1 MQQNKA
7 MKALS
12 FTLALLISMAVGVAL
27 FSCGLLLTD
36 HINKTLSGII
46 ATVSFVLIVAAGIA
60 NAVLTGKL
68 RKKYNKLNIAE
79 GNKMLLDRK
88 SDIAQ
93 DLQSATERLEKA
105 AKVGKIYISLITALM
120 LVFIFFLGALANAAG
135 GLFIFPILIIIS
147 VITRFF
153 GALIDVPKPEKKEIL
168 DKKDYPELYAIA
180 QRARDEAEL
189 EGDIGITTDNSFNA
203 AITKIGNQY
212 YLLLGCSLV
221 NHISR
226 DELYNILLHEFAH
239 HSEKYTPKSPHGFF
253 NRFITY
259 ESVPL
264 PLGDFFISYPM
275 LLYFEEYI
283 IYTALANEYIEK
295 MADSITVTKG
305 DPRAFASAIAKCN
318 LHSQYERL
326 LYQYQEK
333 ALFETEEPQTDIA
346 EQYMR
351 GFRRALEENQEIWL
365 DMFEREIQPR
375 NASHP
380 IYRARRDAVGV
391 SKDDVVISLDVSGD
405 GLDDE
410 RAKITAQTNSEIL
423 QMLTPNYSELRKQN
437 YLTPL
442 SIIEDWE
449 KNKENYPKTELTKVI
464 QAMIDIIRHEDAEKL
479 CDHIIENEENIYLTA
494 FPKSFKGYL
503 LVNREDPR
511 GVDLL
516 YESIELNSNLFEISI
531 DPIGEYACR
540 NGLQDVLDEYRE
552 KALALAQKNVD
563 EDEQANSVSAKDN
576 LVPDDMS
583 EDALRSHIE
592 FITSV
597 SDSISG
603 IYLVKKVISDTFYS
617 HVFLIEFENKTSGE
631 VINESMNR
639 IFRYLD
645 TLDNEQYS
653 LFLYAPIYKSVVK
666 KVDGSKI
673 YSKNKK

>member
-46 ATVSFVLIVAAGIA
+46 ATVSFVLIVAAGIM

-168 DKKDYPELYAIA
+168 AKGDYPELYAIA
-180 QRARDEAEL
+180 QKAMAEAEL
-189 EGDIGITTDNSFNA
+189 DGEIGITTDNSFNA
-203 AITKIGNQY
+203 AIMKTGNQY

-221 NHISR
+221 NHLSR

-239 HSEKYTPKSPHGFF
+239 HSEKYTPKSPHGLY

-259 ESVPL
+259 DNAF
-264 PLGDFFISYPM
+264 PLGDILIAYPM
-275 LLYFEEYI
+275 GRYTEEFVF
-283 IYTALANEYIEK
+283 YTVLANEYIER

-464 QAMIDIIRHEDAEKL
+464 QAMIDIMRHEDAEKL

-552 KALALAQKNVD
+552 KALELAQKNVD

-653 LFLYAPIYKSVVK
+653 LFLYAPIYKSIVK
-666 KVDGSKI
+666 KVEGSRI
-673 YSKNKK
+673 YSKK

>member
-46 ATVSFVLIVAAGIA
+46 ATVSFVLIVAAGIM

-253 NRFITY
+253 NRFINY

-464 QAMIDIIRHEDAEKL
+464 QAMIDIMRHEDAEKL

-597 SDSISG
+597 SHSISG

-653 LFLYAPIYKSVVK
+653 LFLYAPIYKSIVK
-666 KVDGSKI
+666 KVEGSRI
-673 YSKNKK
+673 YSKK

>member
-46 ATVSFVLIVAAGIA
+46 ATVSFVLIVAAGIM

-120 LVFIFFLGALANAAG
+120 LVFIFFLGALANAGG
-135 GLFIFPILIIIS
+135 GLFVFPILIIIS

-168 DKKDYPELYAIA
+168 GKKDYPELYAIA
-180 QRARDEAEL
+180 KRARNEAEL

-253 NRFITY
+253 NRFINY

-464 QAMIDIIRHEDAEKL
+464 QAMIDIMRHEDAEKL

-653 LFLYAPIYKSVVK
+653 LFLYAPIYKSIVK
-666 KVDGSKI
+666 KVEGSRI
-673 YSKNKK
+673 YSKK

>member
-46 ATVSFVLIVAAGIA
+46 AAVSFVLIVAAGIV

-153 GALIDVPKPEKKEIL
+153 GALIDVPKPENKEIL

-259 ESVPL
+259 ESVPF

-295 MADSITVTKG
+295 MADSITVAKG

-405 GLDDE
+405 GLDAE
-410 RAKITAQTNSEIL
+410 REKITAQTNSEIL

-442 SIIEDWE
+442 SIIDDWE

-464 QAMIDIIRHEDAEKL
+464 QAMIDIMRHEDAEKL

-617 HVFLIEFENKTSGE
+617 HVFLIEFENKTPGE

>member
-46 ATVSFVLIVAAGIA
+46 ATVSFVLIVAAGIM

-120 LVFIFFLGALANAAG
+120 LVFIFFLGTLANASG
-135 GLFIFPILIIIS
+135 GLFVYPILILFSIS
-147 VITRFF
+147 ARFF
-153 GALIDVPKPEKKEIL
+153 GALIDVEKPEKKEIL
-168 DKKDYPELYAIA
+168 AKGDYPELYAIA
-180 QRARDEAEL
+180 QKAMAEAEL
-189 EGDIGITTDNSFNA
+189 GGEIGITTDNSFNA
-203 AITKIGNQY
+203 AIMKTGNQY

-221 NHISR
+221 NHLSR

-239 HSEKYTPKSPHGFF
+239 HSEKYTPKSPHGLY

-259 ESVPL
+259 DNAF
-264 PLGDFFISYPM
+264 PLGDILIAYPM
-275 LLYFEEYI
+275 GRYTEEFVF
-283 IYTALANEYIEK
+283 YTVLANEYIEK

-410 RAKITAQTNSEIL
+410 RAKITSQTNSEIL

-464 QAMIDIIRHEDAEKL
+464 QAMIDIMRHEDAEKL

-653 LFLYAPIYKSVVK
+653 LFLYAPIYKSIVK
-666 KVDGSKI
+666 KVEGSRI
-673 YSKNKK
+673 YSKK

>member
-46 ATVSFVLIVAAGIA
+46 ATVSFVLIVAAGIM

-253 NRFITY
+253 NRFINY

-464 QAMIDIIRHEDAEKL
+464 QAMIDIMRHEDAEKL

-563 EDEQANSVSAKDN
+563 EDEQANSVAATDN

-653 LFLYAPIYKSVVK
+653 LFLYAPIYKSIVK
-666 KVDGSKI
+666 KVEGSRI
-673 YSKNKK
+673 YSKK

>member
-1 MQQNKA
+1 
-7 MKALS
+7 
-12 FTLALLISMAVGVAL
+12 
-27 FSCGLLLTD
+27 
-36 HINKTLSGII
+36 
-46 ATVSFVLIVAAGIA
+46 
-60 NAVLTGKL
+60 
-68 RKKYNKLNIAE
+68 
-79 GNKMLLDRK
+79 
-88 SDIAQ
+88 
-93 DLQSATERLEKA
+93 
-105 AKVGKIYISLITALM
+105 
-120 LVFIFFLGALANAAG
+120 
-135 GLFIFPILIIIS
+135 
-147 VITRFF
+147 
-153 GALIDVPKPEKKEIL
+153 
-168 DKKDYPELYAIA
+168 
-180 QRARDEAEL
+180 
-189 EGDIGITTDNSFNA
+189 
-203 AITKIGNQY
+203 
-212 YLLLGCSLV
+212 
-221 NHISR
+221 
-226 DELYNILLHEFAH
+226 
-239 HSEKYTPKSPHGFF
+239 
-253 NRFITY
+253 
-259 ESVPL
+259 
-264 PLGDFFISYPM
+264 
-275 LLYFEEYI
+275 
-283 IYTALANEYIEK
+283 

-380 IYRARRDAVGV
+380 ICRARRDAVGV

-464 QAMIDIIRHEDAEKL
+464 QAMIDIMRHEDAEKL

-653 LFLYAPIYKSVVK
+653 LFLYAPIYKSIVK
-666 KVDGSKI
+666 KVEGSRI
-673 YSKNKK
+673 YSKK

>member
-46 ATVSFVLIVAAGIA
+46 ATVSFVLIVAAGIM
-60 NAVLTGKL
+60 NAVLTSKL

-253 NRFITY
+253 NRFINY

-449 KNKENYPKTELTKVI
+449 KNEENYPKTELSTVI
-464 QAMIDIIRHEDAEKL
+464 QAMIDIMRHNDAEKL

-653 LFLYAPIYKSVVK
+653 LFLYAPIYKSIVK
-666 KVDGSKI
+666 KVEGSRI
-673 YSKNKK
+673 YSKK